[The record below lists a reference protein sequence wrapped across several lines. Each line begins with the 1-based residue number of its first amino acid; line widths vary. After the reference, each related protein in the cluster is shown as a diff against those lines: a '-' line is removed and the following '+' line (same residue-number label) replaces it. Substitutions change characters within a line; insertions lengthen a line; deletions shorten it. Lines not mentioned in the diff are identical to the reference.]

1 MFTSK
6 LDFDFETNQKIISKI
21 SKIDLFKGKW
31 ETIAGKESRYLKELK
46 RIATIESI
54 GSSTRIEGVTLN
66 DKEIENLLHNIKVTK
81 FVTRDEQEV
90 VGYYETL
97 NIIFD
102 DFKSIGFSEN
112 YISQLH
118 GILLKES
125 DKDQRHRGKYKS
137 LSNKVVATYPDGK
150 QKIIFNTTEPHLVK
164 KEMSDLVEWVN
175 SQFSEGILHPLIIIS
190 AFVYEFLSIH
200 PFQDGNGRLSRLL
213 TTLLLLKYDYDFIQY
228 ISFEHIIE
236 ERKKDYYKALKE
248 GQKNRNTKK
257 EKIDK
262 WIFFFLS
269 SLETLIQ
276 KLEIKYNTFQNQKGY
291 INERQ
296 KSIIEIFEKD
306 QPLKVRD
313 IHKKIGGSINTIK
326 KDLAYL
332 VAEKYLE
339 KFGVGRGTI
348 YLAKNNNT

>member
-6 LDFDFETNQKIISKI
+6 LDFDFETNQKIFTKI

-31 ETIAGKESRYLKELK
+31 KAIAKKESRYLKELK

-54 GSSTRIEGVTLN
+54 GSSTRIEGVKLD
-66 DKEIENLLHNIKVTK
+66 DKEIEKLLHNVNVTK

-90 VGYYETL
+90 IGYYETL
-97 NIIFD
+97 NLILD
-102 DFKSIGFSEN
+102 EYKSIDISEN
-112 YISQLH
+112 NISQFH
-118 GILLKES
+118 NILLKES
-125 DKDQRHRGKYKS
+125 SKDQRHRGRYKS
-137 LSNKVVATYPDGK
+137 LSNKVVATYPDGT
-150 QKIIFNTTEPHLVK
+150 QKVIFNTTEPHLVQ
-164 KEMSDLVEWVN
+164 KEMSELIDWEN
-175 SQFSEGILHPLIIIS
+175 SQFSEGVLHPILITS

-213 TTLLLLKYDYDFIQY
+213 TTLLLLKNDYDFIQY

-236 ERKKDYYKALKE
+236 ERKKDYYKALME
-248 GQKNRNTKK
+248 GQKNRNTKN

-276 KLEIKYNTFQNQKGY
+276 KLEIKYRTFQNQKGY
-291 INERQ
+291 INNRQ
-296 KSIIEIFEKD
+296 KSIVEIFEKD

-313 IHKKIGGSINTIK
+313 IHEKIGGSINTLK
-326 KDLAYL
+326 KDLTYL

-339 KFGVGRGTI
+339 KFGLGRGTI
-348 YLAKNNNT
+348 YLVKNNNP